1 LQSPPFGLLKTPP
14 DVLSGGGECGALMRS
29 VEWACTP
36 VGPVSGWPQSLRTA
50 LSILLDTSFGMAIA
64 WGPEHVFFYN
74 DAYRP
79 ILGSTKHPAAMGS
92 RLKDI
97 FPEIWHIIGPMFD
110 GVREGKNF
118 GWDNWLLHLDR
129 HGFLEECWFTFSY
142 SPIRDESGGIGG
154 SLVTV
159 TEVTARVH
167 GERRLRVLR
176 EIAAQTAEATQA
188 EEACRI
194 AAQVLATDPSD
205 LPFASIYLEAEARL
219 ATDWPLAEVLRTG
232 TASIL
237 DIESRG
243 IDHVDEMGTSRVRQA
258 IALPIVRHGGSRP
271 AGVLVV
277 GIGPRLK
284 LDAQYRDFL
293 DLVSDQIATAVAK
306 ARAYEEAKARAEAL
320 AAIDRAKTAFFTNIS
335 HEFRTPLTLM
345 LGPVEEILERSAEI
359 PPHDRE
365 LLEVAHRNMLRL
377 QKLVNALLDFSRIES
392 GRAQAS
398 YHRTDLADLTAELA
412 SGFESAI
419 DRAGLRFHVDVEPLA
434 AQYWIDREMWEK
446 IVLNLLSN
454 AFKFTLDGEIE
465 VRLREDAR
473 GATLTVR
480 DTGSGIPENELPRL
494 FERFHRVEG
503 TRRRS
508 QEGTGIGLALVQEL
522 VNLHGGTIEVSS
534 REGEG
539 TSFHITIPAGT
550 THLPPDRVD
559 TARESAS
566 TPARIVSYVGEA
578 MQWLGAGDESRETA
592 STAEPGSRVVIA
604 DDNAD
609 MRGYVTR
616 LLERRHEV
624 IGCADGREA
633 LEEIRRSRPNL
644 LLADIMMPEMDGF
657 ELLHA
662 IRADPE
668 LRTLPVILLS
678 ARAGEEARVEGMDA
692 GADDYLVKPF
702 SARELVARVDAHLML
717 ERLRRQAEDALRHS
731 AQALRDADRLKDE
744 FLATLSHELRTPLTA
759 ILGWSQMIRLGRI
772 DPDELKTA
780 IEAITRS
787 AKVQSQ
793 LIEDVLDVSRITT
806 GKMRLDRKSASL
818 REVVESAVETV
829 RPAADAK
836 AIDLHLDVAPEVGIL
851 MMDPDRMRQV
861 MWNLV
866 SNAIKFTPP
875 RGRVDVTVRQNEEQA
890 IVQIRDT
897 GPGIAA
903 SFLPH
908 LFERF
913 RQADS
918 STRRS
923 HAGLGLGLTLAKDL
937 TELHGGRIEVESE
950 PGHGATFTVV
960 LPVLGERK
968 PSAESA
974 PARDTDALL
983 LGGTRV
989 MIVENDDET
998 RAMFRAMLR
1007 DGGAEVETASSA
1019 DAALQIMERFNPNLV
1034 ITDIA
1039 MPQRDGYDLLR
1050 EIRAHPQHARI
1061 PVLVVTAQG
1070 PEHFRRDDSWPSFTR
1085 HLSKPV
1091 EMTELINVVAELVR
1105 DE

>member
-1 LQSPPFGLLKTPP
+1 
-14 DVLSGGGECGALMRS
+14 MRS
-29 VEWACTP
+29 VDWARTP
-36 VGPVSGWPQSLRTA
+36 VGPVSAWPQSLRTA

-64 WGPEHVFFYN
+64 WGPEYVFFYN

-118 GWDNWLLHLDR
+118 GWDNWLLPLDR

-154 SLVTV
+154 ALVTV
-159 TEVTARVH
+159 SEVTARVL

-176 EIAAQTAEATQA
+176 EIAAQTAEATRA
-188 EEACRI
+188 EEACSI
-194 AAQVLATDPSD
+194 AARVLATDLSD
-205 LPFASIYLEAEARL
+205 LPFAQIYLEPVE
-219 ATDWPLAEVLRTG
+219 ATDWPLDDVLRTG
-232 TASIL
+232 TASIV
-237 DIESRG
+237 DIEHLG
-243 IDHVDEMGTSRVRQA
+243 IDHVDEMGTTRVRQA
-258 IALPIVRHGGSRP
+258 IVLPIVRHGDSRP
-271 AGVLVV
+271 AGVLVA

-293 DLVSDQIATAVAK
+293 DLVSDQIATAVSK
-306 ARAYEEAKARAEAL
+306 ARAYEEAEARAEAL

-345 LGPVEEILERSAEI
+345 LGPVEEILERSAET

-365 LLEVAHRNMLRL
+365 LLQVAHRNMLRL
-377 QKLVNALLDFSRIES
+377 QKLVNALLDFSRIED

-398 YHRTDLADLTAELA
+398 YHRIDLAGLTAELA
-412 SGFESAI
+412 SGFRSAME
-419 DRAGLRFHVDVEPLA
+419 RAGLRFLVDVEPLA
-434 AQYWIDREMWEK
+434 AQYWIDRDMWEK

-454 AFKFTLDGEIE
+454 ALKFTLDGEIE

-480 DTGSGIPENELPRL
+480 DTGSGIPESELPRL
-494 FERFHRVEG
+494 FERFHRIEG
-503 TRRRS
+503 TKRRS

-522 VNLHGGTIEVSS
+522 VKLHGGTIEVSS

-539 TSFHITIPAGT
+539 TSFHVAIPAGT
-550 THLPPDRVD
+550 AHLPPERIDK
-559 TARESAS
+559 ARDGAS
-566 TPARIVSYVGEA
+566 TPARVASYVGEA
-578 MQWLGAGDESRETA
+578 MQWLDAGDELPQIPPA
-592 STAEPGSRVVIA
+592 AERGARVVIA
-604 DDNAD
+604 DDNSD
-609 MRGYVTR
+609 MRGYITR
-616 LLERRHEV
+616 LLERRYEV
-624 IGCADGREA
+624 INCADGRAA

-644 LLADIMMPEMDGF
+644 LLADIMMPELDGF

-678 ARAGEEARVEGMDA
+678 ARAGEEARVEGMGA

-717 ERLRRQAEDALRHS
+717 ERVRRQAEESLRRS

-759 ILGWSQMIRLGRI
+759 ILGWSQMIRLGTI
-772 DPDELKTA
+772 DPDELRTA

-806 GKMRLDRKSASL
+806 GKMRLDSKPASL

-836 AIDLHLDVAPEVGIL
+836 AIDLHLDVASEVGML

-861 MWNLV
+861 IWNLV

-875 RGRVDVTVRQNEEQA
+875 RGRVDVTVRQGDEQA
-890 IVQIRDT
+890 TVQIRDT

-923 HAGLGLGLTLAKDL
+923 HAGLGLGLALSKDL
-937 TELHGGRIEVESE
+937 TELHGGRIHVQSE

-960 LPVLGERK
+960 LPVLSGRTLAEAAPVR
-968 PSAESA
+968 SAS
-974 PARDTDALL
+974 ALL

-989 MIVENDDET
+989 MVVENDDET
-998 RAMFRAMLR
+998 RAMFGAMLR
-1007 DGGAEVETASSA
+1007 YGGAEVETASSA
-1019 DAALQIMERFNPNLV
+1019 DHALQVMEHFSPNLV

-1039 MPQRDGYDLLR
+1039 MPLRDGYDLLR

-1105 DE
+1105 ADAS